1 MVARLAITMTVSM
14 GIPGIEVDPGTHI
27 CALYSGRAE
36 RDRLLFP
43 FLKEGI
49 REGDKCLC
57 LIDDAEPAEFRN
69 RVEKQQDGDLLSQS
83 KQLDVDWA
91 SEAYL
96 QSGRFSVGQ
105 MISFL
110 AVRLTEAAESE
121 FPLLRAAGEMS
132 WVLPQPEGGEDFF
145 AYESAVNQIVEDKPA
160 VFMCMYD
167 LRRFGI
173 PMLVDVLK
181 THPKVLL
188 DGMMLDN
195 SNDLTPT
202 EYLAETGSAPT
213 EYPLATV
220 RRPRAGAAS
229 DPWRTLTD
237 AELRVAEL
245 VAGGLTNRNI
255 AEYLN
260 LSPHTVDAHLKHIYI
275 KLDIHS
281 RVELTVL
288 ALHTVPHLQMARSCL
303 EVAVS
308 LVVCPGRH
316 PGQVREPVDALIAI
330 VDCEESLKVYP

>member
-1 MVARLAITMTVSM
+1 MTISM
-14 GIPGIEVDPGTHI
+14 GIPGIDEVDPGTHI
-27 CALYSGRAE
+27 CALYSGPAE

-43 FLKEGI
+43 FLQEGI

-57 LIDDAEPAEFRN
+57 LIDDAEPASIRD
-69 RVEKQQDGDLLSQS
+69 RVETQLNGGLPHHS
-83 KQLDVDWA
+83 KQLDIDRA
-91 SEAYL
+91 SEVYL
-96 QSGRFSVGQ
+96 QAGRFSVGQ

-110 AVRLTEAAESE
+110 AVRLTQAAEAE

-132 WVLPQPEGGEDFF
+132 WVLPQSEEVEDFF
-145 AYESAVNQIVEDKPA
+145 AYESAVNRIVEDKPA

-173 PMLVDVLK
+173 STLVDVLK

-188 DGMMLDN
+188 DGMVLDH
-195 SNDLTPT
+195 SNYLTPS
-202 EYLAETGSAPT
+202 EHPAETGSVST
-213 EYPLATV
+213 QYPLAQV
-220 RRPRAGAAS
+220 PRPRIGAAS

-260 LSPHTVDAHLKHIYI
+260 LSPHTVDAHLKHIYT

-281 RVELTVL
+281 RVDLAVL
-288 ALHTVPHLQMARSCL
+288 ALQHR
-303 EVAVS
+303 
-308 LVVCPGRH
+308 
-316 PGQVREPVDALIAI
+316 
-330 VDCEESLKVYP
+330 